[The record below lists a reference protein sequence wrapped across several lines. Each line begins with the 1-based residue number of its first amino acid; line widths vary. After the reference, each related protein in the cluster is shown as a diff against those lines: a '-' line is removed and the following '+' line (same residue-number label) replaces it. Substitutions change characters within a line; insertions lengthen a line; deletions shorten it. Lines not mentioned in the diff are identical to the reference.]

1 MGDSDSRPEAS
12 PARHR
17 RIDPLTRSVWRLRA
31 ARQEHGLQTDGRA
44 ALSPNSVDFK
54 FHDRHTPVAPG
65 PPANPHSGPRGGRG
79 PAAEQ
84 LRARTARGQVS
95 RTETHLEHRPRTHAT
110 VCTMGTG
117 AGAGPAQVNLCR
129 LKTTYAGGT
138 AGPLTRPPASWASGE
153 AVSYSLVPQLACGG
167 GTNRRNSGLIRTALP
182 PARRSARCALVLTSA
197 DSDEEPPAATAAR
210 ARGARPAGRGGET
223 IKGIWGPVQNNSRGE
238 MHKECGTHFWH
249 PPAHR
254 AKQGATAS
262 GSLPLGL
269 SVS

>member
-1 MGDSDSRPEAS
+1 
-12 PARHR
+12 
-17 RIDPLTRSVWRLRA
+17 
-31 ARQEHGLQTDGRA
+31 
-44 ALSPNSVDFK
+44 LSPNSVDFK

-167 GTNRRNSGLIRTALP
+167 GTNRRNSGPTRTALP

>member
-12 PARHR
+12 PARLR

-44 ALSPNSVDFK
+44 ALSSNSVDFK

-65 PPANPHSGPRGGRG
+65 PPVNPHSGPRGGRG

-153 AVSYSLVPQLACGG
+153 AVSYSLVPQLACGS

-210 ARGARPAGRGGET
+210 ARGARPAGRGG
-223 IKGIWGPVQNNSRGE
+223 K
-238 MHKECGTHFWH
+238 
-249 PPAHR
+249 
-254 AKQGATAS
+254 
-262 GSLPLGL
+262 L
-269 SVS
+269 